1 MAKTREP
8 ALEMSVV
15 AIGWG
20 NIRIKLDDGWVM
32 IDEVRRTTALWVG
45 VDAKISL
52 LGVEN
57 RAWNEIQPLCH
68 R

>member
-8 ALEMSVV
+8 VVEMPAV
-15 AIGWG
+15 ATRWE

-32 IDEVRRTTALWVG
+32 IDEVRRTIASWVG
-45 VDAKISL
+45 VDAEISL

-57 RAWNEIQPLCH
+57 REA
-68 R
+68 